1 MSEIPDVW
9 DTAMDVGTGLQMGPK
24 GKAPV
29 EDLGYQVP
37 EKLKHLADSVY
48 KSRLRNAQNLTML
61 AFA

>member
-1 MSEIPDVW
+1 
-9 DTAMDVGTGLQMGPK
+9 MDVGTGLQMGPK